1 MTNTKGTNA
10 EVEER
15 IQYALDLL
23 SQDLANSLVVEKLH
37 EKYKKSY
44 QTHRKDVK
52 EAYKL
57 LVKESD
63 FKKEEFN
70 YIIRRQIEKIDET
83 YQMAKAKDNVAVM
96 AGSNKA
102 GNSWIRNYVAV
113 KREIDYPEMWQ
124 NAQDNEAKRQSF
136 GGIDR
141 LEDRLEK
148 KDHLFEAPW
157 DKYCKEQDELSS

>member
-1 MTNTKGTNA
+1 MKETLMTNTKGTNA
-10 EVEER
+10 EKQER
-15 IQYALDLL
+15 LQYALDLL

-57 LVKESD
+57 LVKKSD
-63 FKKEEFN
+63 FKKEEFE

-102 GNSWIRNYVAV
+102 GNSWIRNYVAA
-113 KREIDYPEMWQ
+113 KRELDYPELWQ
-124 NAQDNEAKRQSF
+124 NRMDNFSGRQTHNDL
-136 GGIDR
+136 DR
-141 LEDRLEK
+141 LDNVYV
-148 KDHLFEAPW
+148 HPW
-157 DKYCKEQDELSS
+157 DKHCKEQDEIPF

>member
-102 GNSWIRNYVAV
+102 GNSWIRNYVAA
-113 KREIDYPEMWQ
+113 KRELDYPELLQ
-124 NAQDNEAKRQSF
+124 NRIDNFSGRQTHNDL
-136 GGIDR
+136 DR
-141 LEDRLEK
+141 LDNVYV
-148 KDHLFEAPW
+148 HPW
-157 DKYCKEQDELSS
+157 DKHCKEQDEIPF

>member
-102 GNSWIRNYVAV
+102 GNSWIRNYVAA
-113 KREIDYPEMWQ
+113 KRELDYPELWQ
-124 NAQDNEAKRQSF
+124 NRMDNFSGRQTHNDL
-136 GGIDR
+136 DR
-141 LEDRLEK
+141 LDNVYV
-148 KDHLFEAPW
+148 HPW
-157 DKYCKEQDELSS
+157 DKHCKEQDEIPF

>member
-57 LVKESD
+57 LVKKSD
-63 FKKEEFN
+63 FKKEEFE

-102 GNSWIRNYVAV
+102 GNSWIRNYVAA
-113 KREIDYPEMWQ
+113 KRELDYPEQWQ
-124 NAQDNEAKRQSF
+124 NQMDNFSGRQTHNDL
-136 GGIDR
+136 DR
-141 LEDRLEK
+141 LDNVYV
-148 KDHLFEAPW
+148 HPW
-157 DKYCKEQDELSS
+157 DKHCKEQDEIPF

>member
-10 EVEER
+10 EKQER
-15 IQYALDLL
+15 LQYALDLL

-57 LVKESD
+57 LVKKSD
-63 FKKEEFN
+63 FKKEEFE

-102 GNSWIRNYVAV
+102 GNSWIRNYVAA
-113 KREIDYPEMWQ
+113 KRELDYPELWQ
-124 NAQDNEAKRQSF
+124 NRMDNFSGRQTHNDL
-136 GGIDR
+136 DR
-141 LEDRLEK
+141 LDNVYV
-148 KDHLFEAPW
+148 HPW
-157 DKYCKEQDELSS
+157 DKHCKEQDEIPF

>member
-57 LVKESD
+57 LVKKSD
-63 FKKEEFN
+63 FKKEEFE

-124 NAQDNEAKRQSF
+124 NQMDNFSGRQTHNDL
-136 GGIDR
+136 DR
-141 LEDRLEK
+141 LDK
-148 KDHLFEAPW
+148 VYVHPW
-157 DKYCKEQDELSS
+157 DKHLKEQDEIPF

>member
-57 LVKESD
+57 LVKKSD
-63 FKKEEFN
+63 FKKEEFE

-113 KREIDYPEMWQ
+113 KR
-124 NAQDNEAKRQSF
+124 
-136 GGIDR
+136 
-141 LEDRLEK
+141 
-148 KDHLFEAPW
+148 
-157 DKYCKEQDELSS
+157 

>member
-10 EVEER
+10 DVEKR
-15 IQYALDLL
+15 IQYALNLL
-23 SQDLANSLVVEKLH
+23 SQDLAHSLVVEKLH

-57 LVKESD
+57 LVKKSD
-63 FKKEEFN
+63 FKKEEFE

-102 GNSWIRNYVAV
+102 GNSWIRNYVAA
-113 KREIDYPEMWQ
+113 KRELDYPEQWQ
-124 NAQDNEAKRQSF
+124 NQMDNFSGRQTHNDL
-136 GGIDR
+136 DR
-141 LEDRLEK
+141 LDNVYV
-148 KDHLFEAPW
+148 HPW
-157 DKYCKEQDELSS
+157 DKHCKEQDEIPF

>member
-57 LVKESD
+57 LVKKSD
-63 FKKEEFN
+63 FKKEEFE

-124 NAQDNEAKRQSF
+124 NAIDNSSQRQSH
-136 GGIDR
+136 GD
-141 LEDRLEK
+141 LD
-148 KDHLFEAPW
+148 
-157 DKYCKEQDELSS
+157 Q

>member
-102 GNSWIRNYVAV
+102 GNSWIRNYVAA
-113 KREIDYPEMWQ
+113 KRELDYPEQWQ
-124 NAQDNEAKRQSF
+124 NQMDNFSGRQTHNDL
-136 GGIDR
+136 DR
-141 LEDRLEK
+141 LDNVYV
-148 KDHLFEAPW
+148 HPW
-157 DKYCKEQDELSS
+157 DKHCKEQDEIPF

>member
-10 EVEER
+10 EKQER
-15 IQYALDLL
+15 LQYALNLL
-23 SQDLANSLVVEKLH
+23 SQDLAYSLVVEKLH

-57 LVKESD
+57 LVKKSD
-63 FKKEEFN
+63 FKKEEFE

-113 KREIDYPEMWQ
+113 KRELDYPETWQ
-124 NAQDNEAKRQSF
+124 NAQDNLENF
-136 GGIDR
+136 R
-141 LEDRLEK
+141 LFRNG
-148 KDHLFEAPW
+148 KDLDNIPF
-157 DKYCKEQDELSS
+157 